1 MSQSQMPLAA
11 ATPDDTA
18 QADKDS
24 NNPRTRSPS
33 DQVKVWEEEGG
44 SPAARIGATAAVKP
58 RRGSKAGSM
67 GGARN

>member
-1 MSQSQMPLAA
+1 MPLETAA
-11 ATPDDTA
+11 EPNDVEADT
-18 QADKDS
+18 DS
-24 NNPRTRSPS
+24 NNPRTRSPA

-44 SPAARIGATAAVKP
+44 SPPAQIGATASIKP